1 MLFVIHGFDKEAGGR
16 LRLDHYEAHK
26 AFLSD
31 LAPYK
36 VTMVMSGP
44 LTTDDG
50 ATMIGSFMLL
60 DAPDRQTVEAFHHAD
75 PFYKAGVWDRIT
87 ITAFL
92 KRQG

>member
-1 MLFVIHGFDKEAGGR
+1 MLFVIHGFDKEAGGP
-16 LRLDHYEAHK
+16 LRQTHYEAHK

-31 LAPYK
+31 LSPYH

-44 LTTDDG
+44 LTADDG
-50 ATMIGSFMLL
+50 KTMIGSFMLV
-60 DAPDRQTVEAFHHAD
+60 DAPARATVEAFHHAD
-75 PFYKAGVWDRIT
+75 PFYKAGVWDKIT